1 MYDEYHRDYRE
12 MLLSVS
18 TKATRKDYENR
29 GFCSFVVSNPH
40 GVLRNL
46 FFERLSKRKK
56 VDSGGRYKNNIGGH
70 LEDKKSFLSS
80 YRFNICFENS
90 SSPGYSTEK
99 IIQAFSAK
107 TIPIY
112 WGDPSIATFFNREAF
127 IDLREF
133 KNFDDAIEYILRVD
147 SSPDLWLKYVNSNP
161 FVDSID
167 PKEYQDEWFLE
178 QFEEKLEH
186 SKVRGRVRKYSPL
199 FMLYMFFQN
208 VWLKYYQLIGPR
220 TFLPYAKN
228 VLAHLAKGKK

>member
-1 MYDEYHRDYRE
+1 
-12 MLLSVS
+12 L
-18 TKATRKDYENR
+18 K
-29 GFCSFVVSNPH
+29 
-40 GVLRNL
+40 
-46 FFERLSKRKK
+46 
-56 VDSGGRYKNNIGGH
+56 I
-70 LEDKKSFLSS
+70 KKSFLSS